1 MIVDLHNHTILCNH
15 ATGSIDEFVQN
26 AIEKKIDIFGFAD
39 HAPMYFDETYR
50 MGFKDMKRY
59 ESDVLHV
66 KKKYEKDI
74 EILLGY
80 EVDYLPN
87 MVDQRVLDAKVDYL
101 IGSVHFLNKWGFDN
115 PEFIGKYKEKNIDK
129 IWEDY
134 FAAIENMAKSE
145 FFDIVG
151 HIDLIKVFK
160 FMPTKDIRL
169 IAKKAIKQ
177 IKKSNMVIELNNA
190 GLRKPINE
198 IYPSPSIMEL
208 MSEYDIPITF
218 SSDAHK
224 TEDINYKK
232 SEALEY
238 AKSFGYKKC
247 AVFRDKEKEMV
258 NF

>member
-26 AIEKKIDIFGFAD
+26 AIEKKIDVFGFTD
-39 HAPMYFDETYR
+39 HAPMHFDEKYR
-50 MGFKDMKRY
+50 MSFNEMEKY
-59 ESDVLHV
+59 ESAVLHV
-66 KKKYEKDI
+66 KKKYEKEI

-87 MVDQRVLDAKVDYL
+87 MIDSRVLESKVDYL

-115 PEFIGKYKEKNIDK
+115 PEFIGKYKDKNIDK

-134 FAAIENMAKSE
+134 FDAIEDMAKTGL
-145 FFDIVG
+145 FDIVG
-151 HIDLIKVFK
+151 HIDLIKIFK
-160 FMPTKDIRL
+160 FLPTKEIKQ
-169 IAKKAIKQ
+169 IAQKAIKQ
-177 IKKSNMVIELNNA
+177 IKKSNMVIELNSA
-190 GLRKPINE
+190 GLRKPVKE
-198 IYPSPSIMEL
+198 IYPGTEIMEL
-208 MSEYDIPITF
+208 MREHDIPITF

-224 TEDINYKK
+224 IEDINFKK
-232 SEALEY
+232 SAALEY

-247 AVFRDKEKEMV
+247 AIFKNKEIEMV

>member
-1 MIVDLHNHTILCNH
+1 MIVDLHNHTVLCNH

-26 AIEKKIDIFGFAD
+26 AIEKNIDIFGFAD
-39 HAPMYFDETYR
+39 HAPMNFDEKYR
-50 MGFKDMKRY
+50 MSFSDMKQY
-59 ESDVLHV
+59 EADILHV
-66 KKKYEKDI
+66 KKKYEKEI

-87 MVDQRVLDAKVDYL
+87 MLDSRVLESKVDYL

-115 PEFIGKYKEKNIDK
+115 PEFIGKYKDKNIDK

-134 FAAIENMAKSE
+134 FDAVENMAKTG

-151 HIDLIKVFK
+151 HIDLIKIFK
-160 FMPTKDIRL
+160 FMPKKEIKQ
-169 IAKKAIKQ
+169 IAKNAIKQ

-190 GLRKPINE
+190 GLRKPIKE
-198 IYPSPSIMEL
+198 IYPGAEIMEL

-224 TEDINYKK
+224 IEDINFKN
-232 SEALEY
+232 STALEY
-238 AKSFGYKKC
+238 AKTFGYKKC
-247 AVFRDKEKEMV
+247 AVFRNKEIKMV